1 MPRFSSQ
8 EVFLLSLVRSGL
20 WGGEPSYPEERH
32 AGDPSWGFMPDW
44 KAIADMAKA
53 QTVVG
58 LVGEGIGRLPAEGNL
73 PAGGTRRSPERPAE
87 TVSEERGPIGR
98 EPRGMVGGR
107 APSTEW
113 SARQEALQPMILQAF
128 WTERRNAEMDAF
140 LSKLITK
147 LREEGIL
154 ALVVKG
160 QAVGHLY
167 ANPSVRQAGDI
178 DLFLDRPNYQKA
190 KAFLSEKATQVE
202 SEGTDSLHLGMQL
215 GKWTVEL
222 HGTLHA
228 GLNRRINAVQDR
240 LQADLFQKGDFRRWE
255 CAGVEVLSPSP
266 LFDAEYILLHCL
278 QHLYYEGI
286 GLRQF
291 CDWAVHLDRFGLEID
306 RGALLKD
313 LEDLGIL
320 EEWKGCAAFVV
331 SFLGVPAEKV
341 PLYDPK
347 YGKRGARLCRVVLD
361 GGNFCVNFIT
371 PGKAERKLLLRKL
384 TSFGEMS
391 RQHARLFRIF
401 PKGVLR
407 THVHKLRGGLKRIRQ
422 K

>member
-1 MPRFSSQ
+1 MPKFSSQ

-20 WGGEPSYPEERH
+20 WGGEPAYPEERH
-32 AGDPSWGFMPDW
+32 AGDPSRDFMPDW
-44 KAIADMAKA
+44 KAITEMAKA

-58 LVGEGIGRLPAEGNL
+58 LVGEGIGRLPQRSTGEGQGTETHATL
-73 PAGGTRRSPERPAE
+73 GSVRGRGPSGRGREATVSVSYPSPAG
-87 TVSEERGPIGR
+87 
-98 EPRGMVGGR
+98 
-107 APSTEW
+107 EW
-113 SARQEALQPMILQAF
+113 SLRQEALQPMILQAF
-128 WTERRNAEMDAF
+128 RTERRNAEMDAF

-167 ANPSVRQAGDI
+167 ANPSARQAGDI
-178 DLFLDRPNYQKA
+178 DLFLDKDNYEKA
-190 KAFLSEKATQVE
+190 KAFLSPKATTLE
-202 SEGTDSLHLGMQL
+202 SEGADSLHLGMQL

-240 LQADLFQKGDFRRWE
+240 LQAELFAAGDFRRWE
-255 CAGVEVLSPSP
+255 CAGTEVLSPSP

-291 CDWAVHLDRFGLEID
+291 CDWAVHLDRFGLSLD
-306 RGALLKD
+306 RGALLRD
-313 LEDLGIL
+313 LEALGIL
-320 EEWKGCAAFVV
+320 EEWKGCASFVV
-331 SFLGVPAEKV
+331 DYLGVPAEKV

-347 YGKRGARLCRVVLD
+347 YRRRGARLCRVVLD
-361 GGNFCVNFIT
+361 GGNFGVNFAT
-371 PGKAERKLLLRKL
+371 PGKTDRPLLLRKL

-391 RQHARLFRIF
+391 RQHGRLLGIF

-407 THVHKLRGGLKRIRQ
+407 THVHKLRSGLKRIR
-422 K
+422 KA

>member
-1 MPRFSSQ
+1 MTKFSSQ
-8 EVFLLSLVRSGL
+8 ELFFLSLVRSGL
-20 WGGEPSYPEERH
+20 WGGEPAYPVTS
-32 AGDPSWGFMPDW
+32 AGDFVPDW
-44 KAIADMAKA
+44 KAISKLAEA

-58 LVGEGIGRLPAEGNL
+58 LVGEGMGCLPQKTATEEWNL
-73 PAGGTRRSPERPAE
+73 
-87 TVSEERGPIGR
+87 
-98 EPRGMVGGR
+98 
-107 APSTEW
+107 
-113 SARQEALQPMILQAF
+113 RQEALQPMIVQAYR
-128 WTERRNAEMDAF
+128 TERRNAEMDVF
-140 LSKLITK
+140 LAKLIIK
-147 LREEGIL
+147 FNEEGIRI
-154 ALVVKG
+154 LVVKG

-167 ANPSVRQAGDI
+167 EYPSIRQAGDV
-178 DLFLDRPNYQKA
+178 DLFCDKVNYQKA
-190 KAFLSEKATQVE
+190 RAFLVEKATRIM
-202 SEGTDSLHLGMQL
+202 SDSNLVLEMQL

-361 GGNFCVNFIT
+361 GGNFGVNFIT
-371 PGKAERKLLLRKL
+371 PGKTERKLLLRKL

>member
-1 MPRFSSQ
+1 MSKFSLQ
-8 EVFLLSLVRSGL
+8 ELFFLSLVRSGL
-20 WGGEPSYPEERH
+20 WGGEPAYPVTSD
-32 AGDPSWGFMPDW
+32 GDFVPDW
-44 KAIADMAKA
+44 KVISKLAEA

-128 WTERRNAEMDAF
+128 RTERRNAEMDAF
-140 LSKLITK
+140 LAKLITQFK
-147 LREEGIL
+147 DEGLLI
-154 ALVVKG
+154 LVVKG

-167 ANPSVRQAGDI
+167 GNPSVRQAGDI
-178 DLFLDRPNYQKA
+178 DLFCKKEDYTAAR
-190 KAFLSEKATQVE
+190 AFLVGRASQII
-202 SEGTDSLHLGMQL
+202 TDGDLVLEMLL

-228 GLNRRINAVQDR
+228 GLTRRINAVQDR
-240 LQADLFQKGDFRRWE
+240 LQAELFAAGDFRRWE
-255 CAGVEVLSPSP
+255 CAGTEVLSPSP

-291 CDWAVHLDRFGLEID
+291 CDWAVHLDRFGLS
-306 RGALLKD
+306 LD
-313 LEDLGIL
+313 L
-320 EEWKGCAAFVV
+320 
-331 SFLGVPAEKV
+331 S
-341 PLYDPK
+341 
-347 YGKRGARLCRVVLD
+347 R
-361 GGNFCVNFIT
+361 
-371 PGKAERKLLLRKL
+371 
-384 TSFGEMS
+384 MS
-391 RQHARLFRIF
+391 RN
-401 PKGVLR
+401 
-407 THVHKLRGGLKRIRQ
+407 
-422 K
+422 

>member
-1 MPRFSSQ
+1 MSKFSLQ
-8 EVFLLSLVRSGL
+8 ELFFLSLVRSGL
-20 WGGEPSYPEERH
+20 WGGEPAYPVTSD
-32 AGDPSWGFMPDW
+32 GDFVPDW
-44 KAIADMAKA
+44 KVISKLAEA

-58 LVGEGIGRLPAEGNL
+58 LVGEGMGRLPQKTATEEWNL
-73 PAGGTRRSPERPAE
+73 L
-87 TVSEERGPIGR
+87 
-98 EPRGMVGGR
+98 
-107 APSTEW
+107 
-113 SARQEALQPMILQAF
+113 QEALQPMIVQAYR
-128 WTERRNAEMDAF
+128 TERRNAEMDAF
-140 LSKLITK
+140 LAKLMTK
-147 LREEGIL
+147 LREEGIT

-178 DLFLDRPNYQKA
+178 DLFLDEQNYQKA
-190 KAFLSEKATQVE
+190 KDFLSKKATKTE
-202 SEGTDSLHLGMQL
+202 SEGEDSLHLGMQL
-215 GKWTVEL
+215 GRWTVEL

-228 GLNRRINAVQDR
+228 GLINAVQDR
-240 LQADLFQKGDFRRWE
+240 LQAELFQNGDFRRWE

-361 GGNFCVNFIT
+361 GGNFGVNFIT
-371 PGKAERKLLLRKL
+371 PGKTERKLLLRKL
-384 TSFGEMS
+384 TSFGEVS